1 MGSSVPVHI
10 ASGSACSIVVAS
22 SRIRGI
28 IGGRHVLSM
37 IRVVGVT
44 NGAVGLAVGGGR
56 ESRGGCTTEF

>member
-1 MGSSVPVHI
+1 MGPSSSIHVTGGP
-10 ASGSACSIVVAS
+10 ARSIVVAS

-44 NGAVGLAVGGGR
+44 NGAVGLAVGGGG
-56 ESRGGCTTEF
+56 ESRGG